1 MPALDIR
8 GCLEDSPTFRK
19 RIQSHEESIHNFEH
33 SLKSLIKLTR
43 SQVEISTAYSQQ
55 QSDLAREFLS
65 FAQAQDDP
73 IVAQALDKFGKSM
86 FEVEK
91 SRNMLNTHVVDTFIT
106 PLDAFIRNTVAPL
119 KELRKKFEK
128 SSDDVDSALSKYMS
142 KKPKDPTLSESAK
155 ELADN
160 RKLFHKSYMEYVSK
174 LNDIE
179 AKKKVDYM
187 ENFRIKVL
195 AYMYSESA
203 FHHQSYEILKDLEPY
218 MRDLTGLLHDSRQR
232 YEEEVQEGLV
242 YQKICEENAAE
253 QYNPLQP
260 SSNVIVNV
268 GGEVL
273 SNAHKSGYL
282 FERKNGRVY
291 QTWSRKYYSIF
302 DGELICT
309 TRNPKTS
316 SKDDEGNNVYNLRVC
331 SVKLTDN
338 YDRRFCFEV
347 ISPSRVLVLQAE
359 NEQDMNEWV
368 SSIRT
373 ASQMA
378 LNSNSAPRYTQQS
391 PNLRKSILETTTL
404 NQAQKDNEKS
414 EETQRKSLKKIRMVP
429 GNDRCAD
436 CGVKD
441 PEWACTNLGIIVC
454 IECSGIHRSLGVHVS
469 KVRSIVLDKW
479 ESDAIE
485 VMLRLGNTV
494 GNSIYEASVPI
505 DMESFR
511 ITPDSDR
518 GDRDL
523 WIIEKYVKKSFVA
536 PCSLSQDSLNKE
548 FWNAVIEGELDN
560 ALKRLAQG
568 AHVDYKNEED
578 ELRTALHKMVDKDDE
593 VTVEFLLQRL
603 SDINQQDA
611 NGWTALHYA
620 AANNNVRLVLAL
632 LKRHAKSDVKNGSNM
647 ANLAVDRQS
656 VQAVTAL
663 RLFAFDKQHNSS
675 PSNSL
680 DFGFREAMSSFKH
693 TNSERPIIATSHS
706 AVDLR
711 DTKAM
716 VPKSNGVL
724 NDDQNS
730 QLLSV
735 DK

>member
-187 ENFRIKVL
+187 ENVL

-647 ANLAVDRQS
+647 TPLDLAVDRQS

>member
-55 QSDLAREFLS
+55 QSDLAREFMS

-73 IVAQALDKFGKSM
+73 IVAQALDKFGKSV

-106 PLDAFIRNTVAPL
+106 PLDAFVRNTVAPL
-119 KELRKKFEK
+119 KELRKRFEK

-142 KKPKDPTLSESAK
+142 KKPRDPTLPESAK

-160 RKLFHKSYMEYVSK
+160 RKTFHKSYMEYVSK

-187 ENFRIKVL
+187 ENVL

-242 YQKICEENAAE
+242 YQQICEQNAAE

-260 SSNVIVNV
+260 ATTAKVNV
-268 GGEVL
+268 GGEAL
-273 SNAHKSGYL
+273 SNPHKSGYL

-309 TRNPKTS
+309 TRNPKS
-316 SKDDEGNNVYNLRVC
+316 STKDDDGNNVYNLRVC

-347 ISPSRVLVLQAE
+347 ISPNRIIVLQAE
-359 NEQDMNEWV
+359 TEQDMNEWV

-378 LNSNSAPRYTQQS
+378 LNSNNAPRYTQQS
-391 PNLRKSILETTTL
+391 PNLRKSILETSTL
-404 NQAQKDNEKS
+404 NQTQKDNEKN
-414 EETQRKSLKKIRMVP
+414 EETQREALKKIRVVP
-429 GNDRCAD
+429 GNDHCAD

-511 ITPDSDR
+511 ITPTSDR

-523 WIIEKYVKKSFVA
+523 WIIEKYVKRSFVT

-548 FWNAVIEGELDN
+548 FWNAIMEGELDS

-568 AHVDYKNEED
+568 AHVDYKNPED
-578 ELRTALHKMVDKDDE
+578 ESRTALHKMVDKDDE

-632 LKRHAKSDVKNGSNM
+632 LKRHARSDITNGGGM
-647 ANLAVDRQS
+647 TPLDLAVDRQS

-675 PSNSL
+675 PSSSL

-693 TNSERPIIATSHS
+693 TTNERPTIGTSHS

-711 DTKAM
+711 ETNAM
-716 VPKSNGVL
+716 VSKSNGVL
-724 NDDQNS
+724 HDDQNS

>member
-1 MPALDIR
+1 
-8 GCLEDSPTFRK
+8 
-19 RIQSHEESIHNFEH
+19 
-33 SLKSLIKLTR
+33 
-43 SQVEISTAYSQQ
+43 
-55 QSDLAREFLS
+55 
-65 FAQAQDDP
+65 
-73 IVAQALDKFGKSM
+73 
-86 FEVEK
+86 
-91 SRNMLNTHVVDTFIT
+91 
-106 PLDAFIRNTVAPL
+106 
-119 KELRKKFEK
+119 
-128 SSDDVDSALSKYMS
+128 MS
-142 KKPKDPTLSESAK
+142 KKPKDPTLPEAAK

-160 RKLFHKSYMEYVSK
+160 RKTFYKFYMEYVSK

-187 ENFRIKVL
+187 ENVL

-218 MRDLTGLLHDSRQR
+218 MRDLTGLLHDSRER
-232 YEEEVQEGLV
+232 HEEEAQEGLI
-242 YQKICEENAAE
+242 YQSICEQNAAE
-253 QYNPLQP
+253 QYNPLQTA
-260 SSNVIVNV
+260 
-268 GGEVL
+268 
-273 SNAHKSGYL
+273 SNAKLSIGGDSPSTKTHKSGYL

-309 TRNPKTS
+309 TRNSKTS
-316 SKDDEGNNVYNLRVC
+316 TKDDDGNNICNLRVC

-347 ISPSRVLVLQAE
+347 ISPNRVLVLQAE
-359 NEQDMNEWV
+359 TEQDMNGWV

-378 LNSNSAPRYTQQS
+378 LNSDIAPRYTQQL
-391 PNLRKSILETTTL
+391 PNLRKNILETSTL
-404 NQAQKDNEKS
+404 NQAGNEDERN
-414 EETQRKSLKKIRMVP
+414 EESQRQSLKEIRMVP

-436 CGVKD
+436 CGAND

-469 KVRSIVLDKW
+469 KVRSVVLDKW

-485 VMLRLGNTV
+485 VMLRLGNAV
-494 GNSIYEASVPI
+494 GNSIYESAVP
-505 DMESFR
+505 DHMEPFR
-511 ITPDSDR
+511 IAHNSAR

-536 PCSLSQDSLNKE
+536 PCNLSQESLDKE
-548 FWNAVIEGELDN
+548 FWNVTIEGELDN
-560 ALKRLAQG
+560 SLERLAQG
-568 AHVDYKNEED
+568 ANVDYKNIED
-578 ELRTALHKMVDKDDE
+578 ESRSALHKMVDKGDE

-632 LKRHAKSDVKNGSNM
+632 LKRHAKPDISNKSNM
-647 ANLAVDRQS
+647 SPLDLAVDRQS

-675 PSNSL
+675 PSSSL
-680 DFGFREAMSSFKH
+680 DFGFREAMSSFKQ
-693 TNSERPIIATSHS
+693 TNSERPAIGTSHS

-711 DTKAM
+711 QVSAM
-716 VPKSNGVL
+716 VPKSSGVL

-730 QLLSV
+730 HLLNI

>member
-8 GCLEDSPTFRK
+8 GCLEDSPTFRR

-33 SLKSLIKLTR
+33 SLKSLLKLTR
-43 SQVEISTAYSQQ
+43 SQVEISSAYSQQ
-55 QSDLAREFLS
+55 QSDLAREFIS
-65 FAQAQDDP
+65 FAHAQDDP
-73 IVAQALDKFGKSM
+73 IVAQALDKFGKSV

-91 SRNMLNTHVVDTFIT
+91 SRSMFNTHVVDTFIT
-106 PLDAFIRNTVAPL
+106 PLDAFVRDTVAPL

-142 KKPKDPTLSESAK
+142 KKPKDPTLPEAAK

-160 RKLFHKSYMEYVSK
+160 RKTFYKFYMEYVSK

-187 ENFRIKVL
+187 ENVL
-195 AYMYSESA
+195 AYMYSEFA

-218 MRDLTGLLHDSRQR
+218 MRDLTGLLHDSRER
-232 YEEEVQEGLV
+232 YEEEAQEGLV
-242 YQKICEENAAE
+242 YQSTCEQNAAE
-253 QYNPLQP
+253 QYNPLQTASSTKANIANES
-260 SSNVIVNV
+260 SSNK
-268 GGEVL
+268 
-273 SNAHKSGYL
+273 SHKSGYL

-291 QTWSRKYYSIF
+291 QTWARKYYSIF

-309 TRNPKTS
+309 TRNPKAST
-316 SKDDEGNNVYNLRVC
+316 KEDDGNNVYNLRVC

-359 NEQDMNEWV
+359 TEQDMNEWIH
-368 SSIRT
+368 SIRT

-378 LNSNSAPRYTQQS
+378 LNSDNAPRYTQQS
-391 PNLRKSILETTTL
+391 PSLRKNILETSTL
-404 NQAQKDNEKS
+404 NQAEKDDEKNEES
-414 EETQRKSLKKIRMVP
+414 QRQSVKNIRMVP

-436 CGVKD
+436 CGAKD

-479 ESDAIE
+479 EPDAIE

-494 GNSIYEASVPI
+494 GNSIYESAVPTH
-505 DMESFR
+505 MESFR
-511 ITPDSDR
+511 ITQDSAR
-518 GDRDL
+518 RDRDL

-536 PCSLSQDSLNKE
+536 PCSLSQDSVDKE

-568 AHVDYKNEED
+568 AHVDYKNIDD
-578 ELRTALHKMVDKDDE
+578 ESRTALHKMVDKGDE

-632 LKRHAKSDVKNGSNM
+632 LKRHAKPDISNESNM
-647 ANLAVDRQS
+647 TALDLAVDRQS

-675 PSNSL
+675 PSSSL
-680 DFGFREAMSSFKH
+680 DFGFREAMSSFKQ
-693 TNSERPIIATSHS
+693 TNSERPAIGISHS
-706 AVDLR
+706 ALDLR
-711 DTKAM
+711 QISAM
-716 VPKSNGVL
+716 VPKSSGLL

-730 QLLSV
+730 HLLSI

>member
-8 GCLEDSPTFRK
+8 GCLDDSPTFRK

-55 QSDLAREFLS
+55 QSDLAREFMS

-73 IVAQALDKFGKSM
+73 IVAQALDKFGKSV

-119 KELRKKFEK
+119 KELRKRFEK

-142 KKPKDPTLSESAK
+142 KKPRDPTLPESAK

-160 RKLFHKSYMEYVSK
+160 RKTFHKSYMEYVSK

-187 ENFRIKVL
+187 ENVL

-218 MRDLTGLLHDSRQR
+218 MRDLTGIQR

-242 YQKICEENAAE
+242 YQQICEQNAAE

-260 SSNVIVNV
+260 VTSAKVNV
-268 GGEVL
+268 GGEAVP
-273 SNAHKSGYL
+273 SPHKSGYL

-309 TRNPKTS
+309 TRNPKPST
-316 SKDDEGNNVYNLRVC
+316 KDDDGNNVYNLRVC

-347 ISPSRVLVLQAE
+347 ISPNRVIVLQAE

-378 LNSNSAPRYTQQS
+378 LNSNNAPRYTQQS
-391 PNLRKSILETTTL
+391 PNLRKHFGDIDIESDT
-404 NQAQKDNEKS
+404 KDNEKS
-414 EETQRKSLKKIRMVP
+414 EETQREALKKIRMVP

-494 GNSIYEASVPI
+494 GNSIYEASVPV

-511 ITPDSDR
+511 ITPTSDR

-523 WIIEKYVKKSFVA
+523 WIIEKYVKRSFVT
-536 PCSLSQDSLNKE
+536 PCSLSQESLDKE
-548 FWNAVIEGELDN
+548 FWNAIIEGELDS

-568 AHVDYKNEED
+568 AHVDYKNPED
-578 ELRTALHKMVDKDDE
+578 ESRSALHKMVDKDDE

-632 LKRHAKSDVKNGSNM
+632 LKRHAKSDIKNGDEM
-647 ANLAVDRQS
+647 TPLDLAVDRQS

-675 PSNSL
+675 PSSSL

-693 TNSERPIIATSHS
+693 TTNERPAIGTSHS

-711 DTKAM
+711 ETKAM

-724 NDDQNS
+724 HDDQNS